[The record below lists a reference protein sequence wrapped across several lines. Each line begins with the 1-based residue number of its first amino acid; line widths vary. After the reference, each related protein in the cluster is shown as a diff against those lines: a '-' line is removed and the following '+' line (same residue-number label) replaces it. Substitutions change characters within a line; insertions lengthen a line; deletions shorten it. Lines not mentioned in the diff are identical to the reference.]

1 MSFDSE
7 QPFDSYPAFQQRT
20 VAAAVSELAEAVE
33 YTKIRC
39 VIEHDI
45 ERAGILL
52 QLRRDLEA
60 AAKQYLERLETRDG
74 GPYDDL
80 PLADESL

>member
-1 MSFDSE
+1 MSYASE
-7 QPFDSYPAFQQRT
+7 LPFDDHLPKGPRT
-20 VAAAVSELAEAVE
+20 VASAVAELAEAVE

-39 VIEHDI
+39 VVEHDY

-60 AAKQYLERLETRDG
+60 AAKQYLKRLEACIG
-74 GPYDDL
+74 GPFDDL
-80 PLADESL
+80 PLDDDER